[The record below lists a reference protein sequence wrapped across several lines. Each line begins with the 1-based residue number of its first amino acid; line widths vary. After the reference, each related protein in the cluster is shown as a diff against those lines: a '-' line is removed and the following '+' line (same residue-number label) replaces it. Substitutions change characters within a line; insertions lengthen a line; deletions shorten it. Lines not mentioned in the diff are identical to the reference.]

1 MSALDQYL
9 GDFELGPGA
18 TTSLGEYK
26 LTPAAA
32 VRVFLFDEKAFV
44 HLPGLGDVQMFPTDR
59 RDRFDVRV
67 LQGMGIAF
75 ERNADDDVTAVT
87 VTLGDHTIRASRT
100 M

>member
-1 MSALDQYL
+1 MSAFNPLSRGLRTGSWRDDVL
-9 GDFELGPGA
+9 GD
-18 TTSLGEYK
+18 YK

-32 VRVFLFDEKAFV
+32 VRVFLFDEKPFV

-75 ERNADDDVTAVT
+75 ERNANDDVTAVT